1 MTAAEQAITYL
12 RRQGLKLATAESCT
26 AGMVISLLA
35 AVEGSGSL
43 MDCGYVVYS
52 PEAKKRLLGV
62 RQSTIDTFN
71 LTSEEVAREM
81 ALGALQDSTANVA
94 IANTGVAGPD
104 AMDGIP
110 PGTVCLAWAFHYA
123 KRNFVFSRTLHL
135 DGDRRQVRRAA
146 AEYAI
151 RHIEHFHRAALQN
164 AWAGHGINGA
174 GDDPGGVRK

>member
-1 MTAAEQAITYL
+1 MSAAADLIAYL
-12 RRQGLKLATAESCT
+12 KQQRLRLATAESCT

-35 AVEGSGSL
+35 DVEGSGAL

-62 RQSTIDTFN
+62 LQETMDTYN

-81 ALGALQDSTANVA
+81 ALGALRDSTANVA

-123 KRNFVFSRTLHL
+123 KQNVVFSRTLHFE
-135 DGDRRQVRRAA
+135 GDRQVVRRAA
-146 AEYAI
+146 AEYSI
-151 RHIEHFHRAALQN
+151 LHVEHFHGEMLRSV
-164 AWAGHGINGA
+164 GPGCGA
-174 GDDPGGVRK
+174 GDDSGAVRK